1 MATYFLLADID
12 SPGPFTPL
20 HSDQYYYYRSLF
32 VENQLWVCLILGG
45 LVLLISLLIVLRFLR
60 RRRKK
65 EPPLPPELHVELDR
79 LVNEGPPAEPPVL
92 EFYNLPVRLAG
103 VVLAP
108 VGRTRELPPPAEL
121 SAVFESVLPGLGG
134 VVERH
139 RPLVRCWPSQV
150 STRGFA
156 TSLFSNIRLP
166 GDRGKGTPWSAV
178 AGIFMHHGVPIM
190 IGLILRAAAAN
201 SLGQF
206 VVSTEHDWLACLRVR
221 Q

>member
-1 MATYFLLADID
+1 MHVNGLSDILDALAKYVLAPENRLWI
-12 SPGPFTPL
+12 
-20 HSDQYYYYRSLF
+20 F
-32 VENQLWVCLILGG
+32 VIVGG
-45 LVLLISLLIVLRFLR
+45 LVVLIALLAVRWFLR

-79 LVNEGPPAEPPVL
+79 LVNEGPPAELPIL

-108 VGRTRELPPPAEL
+108 VGRMRKLPPPAEV

-139 RPLVRCWPSQV
+139 APLVRYWPNQV

-156 TSLFSNIRLP
+156 TSFFSNIRLP

-178 AGIFMHHGVPIM
+178 AGIFMHDGVPIM
-190 IGLILRAAAAN
+190 IGLVLRATAAN

-206 VVSTEHDWLACLRVR
+206 VVSTEHDWLACLRVK